1 MPYIESGPTNQFH
14 GTTYCVD
21 TPDGLMFVI
30 IMEDAQYKPC
40 GINIHIGKAGTAV
53 SAWANAVARVCSLAL
68 DHGASIPE
76 LISELSQNNTDKS
89 RRSGEV
95 YIRSGVAGLS
105 YALLQYHREGI
116 HGPKRTRLA
125 NRGAS
130 KIRKIAVSDLE
141 G

>member
-1 MPYIESGPTNQFH
+1 MPQIESGPIDQFN
-14 GTTYCVD
+14 GVTYRVD

-40 GINIHIGKAGTAV
+40 GINIHIGKSGTAV

-68 DHGASIPE
+68 DHGTSIPE
-76 LISELSQNNTDKS
+76 LISELSGNNTDKN
-89 RRSGEV
+89 RRSGEI
-95 YIRSGVAGLS
+95 YIRSGVAGLA
-105 YALLQYHREGI
+105 YALIQYLREGV

-125 NRGAS
+125 NRGGS
-130 KIRKIAVSDLE
+130 KIRKADVRDLE